1 MWLDGGLRDRRRTTM
16 LGLARLLCPST
27 GRGRGALGDRNGHR
41 KSSGKLRYPIEILA
55 SSAAPQTCPPPSARP
70 QRSAAGHRGARLSP
84 LDLALHL
91 LPISFESVPIHLA
104 TFHSQAAL
112 ISAQSRATGREASS
126 SQPPFE
132 CAPHRQCK
140 RNCRQTSTGSTPRR
154 ALASSSRPT
163 AAGMFRAHRRRRARL
178 NEGQKVSYDLVPNRR
193 TGKSS
198 AENLRAGRLVAPQ
211 PEPAVRAWRAGPQK
225 TGRQTGRMADGVLVV
240 V

>member
-1 MWLDGGLRDRRRTTM
+1 VWLDGGLRDRRRTTM

-27 GRGRGALGDRNGHR
+27 GRGRGGLGDCNGHR
-41 KSSGKLRYPIEILA
+41 KSFWKASLSDRDLA
-55 SSAAPQTCPPPSARP
+55 SSAAHPQRPCPPPSARP
-70 QRSAAGHRGARLSP
+70 RRSAAGHRGARLTP
-84 LDLALHL
+84 LDLALRL
-91 LPISFESVPIHLA
+91 LPCSCESVPIHLA
-104 TFHSQAAL
+104 TVHWQAAL

-140 RNCRQTSTGSTPRR
+140 RNCRRTLTGSTPRR
-154 ALASSSRPT
+154 ALASSSRAT

-198 AENLRAGRLVAPQ
+198 AENLRAV
-211 PEPAVRAWRAGPQK
+211 
-225 TGRQTGRMADGVLVV
+225 
-240 V
+240 